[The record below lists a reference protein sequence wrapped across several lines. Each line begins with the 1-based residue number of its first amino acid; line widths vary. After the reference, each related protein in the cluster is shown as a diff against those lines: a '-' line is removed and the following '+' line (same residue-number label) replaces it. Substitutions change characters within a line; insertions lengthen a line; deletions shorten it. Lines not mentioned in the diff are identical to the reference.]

1 MFKSH
6 FNYNK
11 DTVYLTLVPDTKKFN
26 IMSTT
31 LIKYLIDFIN
41 ELYDSPVKVLR
52 IFGEDNSF
60 AVGAD
65 IKFMYSMNSF
75 NAKRFSELANT
86 LFNLLRDIP
95 QVVIAEID
103 GYCMGGGLD
112 FAAACDFRFATKMS
126 KFSHPGAKLGFIT
139 GFGGTQRITRV
150 MKKSYWKHLFF
161 TGDVFDAIQMQ
172 EGDFILNTF
181 DSLNEMRHFV
191 DLFTQKISNKQK
203 HSISLIKKA
212 INNLI

>member
-41 ELYDSPVKVLR
+41 KLYDSPVKVLR
-52 IFGEDNSF
+52 IRGAKGSF

-65 IKFMYSMNSF
+65 IKFMHLMNSYD
-75 NAKRFSELANT
+75 AKKFSVLGNT
-86 LFNLLRDIP
+86 LFNLLGDIP

-172 EGDFILNTF
+172 EGGFIYETF
-181 DSLNEMRHFV
+181 DSSNDMRYFV
-191 DLFTQKISNKQK
+191 DIFTQKISNKQK
-203 HSISLIKKA
+203 YSISLIKET

>member
-41 ELYDSPVKVLR
+41 KLYDSPVKVLR
-52 IFGEDNSF
+52 ICGAKGSF

-65 IKFMYSMNSF
+65 IKFMHLMNSYD
-75 NAKRFSELANT
+75 AKKFSVLGNT
-86 LFNLLRDIP
+86 LFNLLGDIP

-103 GYCMGGGLD
+103 GYCMGGGID

-172 EGDFILNTF
+172 EGGFIYETF
-181 DSLNEMRHFV
+181 DSSNDMRYFV
-191 DLFTQKISNKQK
+191 DIFTQKISNKQK
-203 HSISLIKKA
+203 YSISLIKET